1 MRKYLAY
8 LKGDPVIWMITLL
21 MLSFSL
27 VTVYSFVPILV
38 KIEGGTPFYY
48 LFKHFIYVLIGFFSI
63 YFIHKVNPKYISQIA
78 KFSYYL
84 AIALLIFTIF
94 FGSKVND
101 AGRWIKIPF
110 IGLTFQSS
118 DFAKLALFLY
128 LSKILVKKK
137 ELLNDWRQGIVPL
150 MIPIVVICGLIFK
163 DNLSTAAM
171 LFSLSMF
178 VLFIGKVPITK
189 LLTMAGVGVLGLLIV
204 IGIHKMLP
212 DLNVLPRYETWENRI
227 SNKIGSDDGTIENA
241 QALNAK
247 LAIHNGRLFGQ
258 GVGDGK
264 LKQYLPEAYADF
276 YYASFVEEFGSI
288 SALILLMLYMI
299 LLFRIIRIGLHTD
312 NLFETYVCLAIGLH
326 LLSQASINMLVCT
339 GFLPVT
345 GQNMPFLA
353 MGGSALIMACVSI
366 GVIQSFAAKQ
376 SNSNNAF
383 EIKEDSENDK

>member
-1 MRKYLAY
+1 
-8 LKGDPVIWMITLL
+8 
-21 MLSFSL
+21 
-27 VTVYSFVPILV
+27 
-38 KIEGGTPFYY
+38 
-48 LFKHFIYVLIGFFSI
+48 
-63 YFIHKVNPKYISQIA
+63 
-78 KFSYYL
+78 
-84 AIALLIFTIF
+84 
-94 FGSKVND
+94 
-101 AGRWIKIPF
+101 
-110 IGLTFQSS
+110 
-118 DFAKLALFLY
+118 
-128 LSKILVKKK
+128 
-137 ELLNDWRQGIVPL
+137 
-150 MIPIVVICGLIFK
+150 
-163 DNLSTAAM
+163 
-171 LFSLSMF
+171 
-178 VLFIGKVPITK
+178 
-189 LLTMAGVGVLGLLIV
+189 
-204 IGIHKMLP
+204 MLP
-212 DLNVLPRYETWENRI
+212 ELNVLPRYETWENRI
-227 SNKIGSDDGTIENA
+227 TNKIGSDDGTIENA

-376 SNSNNAF
+376 SSSNNAF